1 MKEKGIIKLSLE
13 KLTDEQLTAR
23 IAAAKNDGDV
33 MAEIAE
39 LARRR
44 NDVVAET
51 EDRAPEAD

>member
-33 MAEIAE
+33 LAEIAE
-39 LARRR
+39 LNRRKS
-44 NDVVAET
+44 DVEKANS
-51 EDRAPEAD
+51 